1 MTISTTRISTFG
13 LHQRTMTDFNKVQ
26 SNLFELQGQI
36 SSGIKAKDFEGLN
49 GQVEQFT
56 TIEAKIKKLDSYIN
70 NNSEAISRLKT
81 TRQAIENI
89 ITIAD
94 QIQDLTTL
102 RRNGGLEDDVAYEQ
116 QIKNLRTSIAKE
128 LNTSLEGRFL
138 FGGTKTNVPPV
149 ADGIIPESITPGVPD
164 DVYYQGSKDNFIL
177 RPQENMEKQ
186 YNIRADDPAF
196 QKFFAGMSLG
206 LAGDREND
214 ENKVAAAYTL
224 LSEGIESIVALQAR
238 VDADT
243 VDLQDINDRHATSKT
258 YFKGLAESIA
268 KTDLVTASTQVA
280 VDQSILQANFQVFA
294 RISSLKLADYLN

>member
-1 MTISTTRISTFG
+1 MSISTTRISTFG
-13 LHQRTMTDFNKVQ
+13 LHQRTLSDFTKVQ
-26 SNLFELQGQI
+26 SNLFDLQGQI

-56 TIEAKIKKLDSYIN
+56 TIEAKIKKLNAYVN

-81 TRQAIENI
+81 TRQALENV

-102 RRNGGLEDDVAYEQ
+102 RRNGGLENDVAYEQ
-116 QIKNLRTSIAKE
+116 QVKNLRVSIAKE
-128 LNTSLEGRFL
+128 LNVSLEGRFL

-149 ADGIIPESITPGVPD
+149 EDGIIPETVTSGVPD
-164 DVYYQGSKDNFIL
+164 DVYYKGSKDNYIL

-196 QKFFAGMSLG
+196 QKLFAGLSLG
-206 LAGDREND
+206 LEGDGEDD
-214 ENKVAAAYTL
+214 ENKIGDAYTL
-224 LSEGIESIVALQAR
+224 ISEGLEGIIALQAR

-243 VDLQDINDRHATSKT
+243 VDLQDINDRHSTSVT
-258 YFKGLAESIA
+258 YFKGLADSIS

-294 RISSLKLADYLN
+294 RISSLKLSDYLN